1 MCAYT
6 DMVLQDVLQVF
17 HCLEVEQLEL
27 DHQVL
32 AIFFPFGPALCI
44 VNRSVFIVEPLQTA
58 LS

>member
-44 VNRSVFIVEPLQTA
+44 VNHSVFIVEPL
-58 LS
+58 